1 MNLKIRPMRK
11 DDLPEADYIMRVAF
25 GTFIGV
31 PEPEKFGEGQ
41 EHVRTRW
48 LADPNAAFVA
58 EADGKV
64 VGSTLA
70 ARWGSFGFFGPLTVH
85 PDFWDKGVA
94 KRLLEPTMALFEKWG
109 VTSSALFTFAHS
121 PKHLGLYRRF
131 GFWPRSLTLVT
142 SKQVQAGGGGVAKW
156 SKFSDVPDADK
167 ERYLALCRD
176 VTVSVYSGLDVE
188 PEILAVGKQGLGDT
202 VLLWE
207 GETLVGLAVCHCG
220 PGTEGGR
227 EMCFVKFG
235 AVRTGPNAG
244 DAFGR
249 LLTACE
255 ELAALKG
262 MKELVAGVNTACED
276 ACKIMMGRGFSD
288 DYHGVLMLRP
298 NEPAFDKPDRYVIC
312 DLR

>member
-131 GFWPRSLTLVT
+131 GFWPRSLTLVM
-142 SKQVQAGGGGVAKW
+142 SKPMKAEGGVAKW
-156 SKFSDVPDADK
+156 SKFSDVPDADSV
-167 ERYLALCRD
+167 RYLGMCRG
-176 VTVSVYSGLDVE
+176 VTGSVYEGLDLE
-188 PEILAVGKQGLGDT
+188 PEITAVRKQGLGDT

-207 GETLVGLAVCHCG
+207 GDALNGLAVCHCG
-220 PGTEGGR
+220 PGTEAGR
-227 EMCFVKFG
+227 EVCFVKFA
-235 AVRTGPNAG
+235 AVLSGTNAG

-255 ELAALKG
+255 ELAALRG
-262 MKELVAGVNTACED
+262 MKSLVAGVNTACQN
-276 ACKIMMGRGFSD
+276 ACEIMMARGFHND
-288 DYHGVLMLRP
+288 FQGVLMLRP
-298 NEPAFDKPDRYVIC
+298 NEPAFDRPDRYVIC